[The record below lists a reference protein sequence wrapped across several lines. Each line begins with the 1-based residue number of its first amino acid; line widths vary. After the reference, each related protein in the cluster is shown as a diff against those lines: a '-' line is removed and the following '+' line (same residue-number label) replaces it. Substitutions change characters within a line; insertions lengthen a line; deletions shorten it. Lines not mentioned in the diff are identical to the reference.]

1 MGPARFHCATLLLKS
16 QDQYFR
22 RIQCVFQPN
31 LHFEREE
38 NHDRIVAIIL
48 ELEFGRA
55 STQLGSTEALL
66 PSPPPTPPSAPP
78 LEAPSSSSLS
88 TDHESFDEWRRKI
101 QQELGQVTMI
111 TIFMNYA
118 TNYSNRP
125 KRSRIVSAIS
135 MRRVESSHNQCNMT
149 FITLQRAISLWL
161 DGVSFRDGT
170 WPYD

>member
-1 MGPARFHCATLLLKS
+1 MLCLPQNTF
-16 QDQYFR
+16 QP
-22 RIQCVFQPN
+22 CVFQPN
-31 LHFEREE
+31 IPLQHGREE

-118 TNYSNRP
+118 TNDANRP
-125 KRSRIVSAIS
+125 KRSRIVSAMCNLNIS
-135 MRRVESSHNQCNMT
+135 MSRVERSHNQCNMT
-149 FITLQRAISLWL
+149 FITLQRATSLWL